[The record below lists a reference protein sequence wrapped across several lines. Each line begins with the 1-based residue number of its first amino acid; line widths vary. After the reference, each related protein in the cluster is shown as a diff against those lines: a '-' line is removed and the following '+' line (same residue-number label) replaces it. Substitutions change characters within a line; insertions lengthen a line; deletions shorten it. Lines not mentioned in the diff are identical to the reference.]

1 MFPFGAIL
9 FSSHFLIAVAGG
21 VPNIDVKKT
30 CRNSATVTGTL
41 TQDDIDSC
49 ITDEQGARDELVKQW
64 AQFSGT
70 GRDRCVRAS
79 ADYLPSYIEML
90 TCLEM
95 AKQATSLPEETTTTP
110 RPRKQRR

>member
-9 FSSHFLIAVAGG
+9 FSSQFLIAVAGG

-41 TQDDIDSC
+41 TQNDIDAC
-49 ITDEQGARDELVKQW
+49 IADELGAHDQLVKEW
-64 AQFSGT
+64 AQFSGSVKAQ
-70 GRDRCVRAS
+70 CVQAS
-79 ADYLPSYIEML
+79 TAYLPSYIEML

-95 AKQATSLPEETTTTP
+95 AKQAKGLPEEKAQHP
-110 RPRKQRR
+110 GKQRR

>member
-9 FSSHFLIAVAGG
+9 FSSQFLIAVAGG

-49 ITDEQGARDELVKQW
+49 ISDEQGARDELVKQW

-70 GRDRCVRAS
+70 GKDRCVRAS

-95 AKQATSLPEETTTTP
+95 AKQAKGLPEEKAQHP
-110 RPRKQRR
+110 SRQRR